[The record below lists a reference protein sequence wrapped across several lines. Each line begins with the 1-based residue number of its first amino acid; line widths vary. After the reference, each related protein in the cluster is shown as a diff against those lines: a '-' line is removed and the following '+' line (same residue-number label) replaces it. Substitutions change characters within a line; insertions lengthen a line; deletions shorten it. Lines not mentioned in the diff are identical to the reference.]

1 MSELAQPARAAR
13 LHEDLR
19 EPRLRE
25 RLAVRLACDIV
36 SGRTPAGSV
45 FPSAE
50 ELVQAFGVSRT
61 VARETVHTLSMLG
74 LVHVQHGKRTEVLPR
89 EQWDILSAVVQ
100 EALRREG
107 RAGPL
112 LRDLYE
118 FRMLIEPGAAR
129 LMAER
134 ASDQEVS
141 ELKRLAGLMSSLAR
155 ETSERRLPRPVG
167 SPFHQADWDFH
178 HLVARASGNALVGA
192 VIRDIRE
199 VLATLWAVSQLGP
212 DEIAQVAEQHARVAD
227 AIARRDAAG
236 AAEAMREHLS
246 WASTLDLRR
255 LGDEQGS

>member
-1 MSELAQPARAAR
+1 MSEAASAPR
-13 LHEDLR
+13 LHDDLR

-25 RLAVRLACDIV
+25 RLAIILACEIV
-36 SGRTPAGSV
+36 AGRMPAGGV

-50 ELVQAFGVSRT
+50 EVVQQFGVSRT

-74 LVHVQHGKRTEVLPR
+74 LVHVHHGKRTEVLPR
-89 EQWDILSAVVQ
+89 QDWDILSAVVQ
-100 EALRREG
+100 EALRRER

-118 FRMLIEPGAAR
+118 FRVFLEPGAAR

-134 ASDQEVS
+134 AEEHEIV
-141 ELKRLAGLMSSLAR
+141 ELQRLAGTMRDLAR
-155 ETSERRLPRPVG
+155 EATLRNTERGAG

-178 HLVARASGNALVGA
+178 HLVARASGNAIVGA

-199 VLATLWAVSQLGP
+199 VLATLWSLSRLGP
-212 DEIAQVAEQHARVAD
+212 EEIARVAD
-227 AIARRDAAG
+227 QHARIADAVARRDPGA
-236 AAEAMREHLS
+236 AAEAMREHLT

-255 LGDEQGS
+255 LESDSS

>member
-1 MSELAQPARAAR
+1 MPELAPAKGPRR
-13 LHEDLR
+13 HDDLR

-25 RLAVRLACDIV
+25 RLAVRLACEIV
-36 SGRTPAGSV
+36 SGRLAPGSA
-45 FPSAE
+45 FPSADE
-50 ELVQAFGVSRT
+50 IVQRFGISRT

-74 LVHVQHGKRTEVLPR
+74 LVLVQHGKRTAVLQR
-89 EQWDILSAVVQ
+89 DEWDILSSVVQ

-134 ASDQEVS
+134 ASPDEVA
-141 ELKRLAGLMSSLAR
+141 ELERLAGTMSALAK
-155 ETSERRLPRPVG
+155 ESGARRIEQAGG
-167 SPFHQADWDFH
+167 SQFHQADWDFH

-199 VLATLWAVSQLGP
+199 VLATLWTLSRLGP
-212 DEIAQVAEQHARVAD
+212 EEITRVAD
-227 AIARRDAAG
+227 QHAKIAGAMARGDPAG
-236 AAEAMREHLS
+236 AADAMREHLS
-246 WASTLDLRR
+246 WASTLDLLR
-255 LGDEQGS
+255 LGDEPEH